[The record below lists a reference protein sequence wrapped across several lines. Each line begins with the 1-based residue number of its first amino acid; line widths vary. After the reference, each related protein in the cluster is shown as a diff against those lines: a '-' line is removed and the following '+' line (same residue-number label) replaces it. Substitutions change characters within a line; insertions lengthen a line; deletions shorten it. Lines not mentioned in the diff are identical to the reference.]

1 MSSLPAAAFR
11 PLGPAKNRT
20 SEVVERLA
28 AEIGSGRLAPG
39 ARLPTEQELTAAL
52 GVSRTVVREAVAV
65 LRAEGLVETRQGVG
79 AFVVRDV
86 QRRPFRID
94 PDGLRSIAEVVQ
106 VMELRTGVE
115 VEAAG
120 IAAERATP
128 PRAAVLPS
136 ALAAIDAA
144 LARGEAAIDEDFAFH
159 QAIAEATGNPHFMRF
174 LEFLGRFLIPRQ
186 SMRIGQKTAK
196 DLRSYLQRIQIEH
209 RAIADAIAAGGCGGG
224 APGDAAASFR
234 QPAALPAAGGR
245 RRTAARC
252 PAGARRQVTNRHHA
266 RSASYSAL
274 QNGPPW

>member
-1 MSSLPAAAFR
+1 LSSLPAAAFR

-28 AEIGSGRLAPG
+28 AEIGSGRLVPG

-79 AFVVRDV
+79 AFVVRDI

-94 PDGLRSIAEVVQ
+94 PDELRSIAEIVQ

-120 IAAERATP
+120 IAAERGN
-128 PRAAVLPS
+128 AAARGRIAKSLV
-136 ALAAIDAA
+136 AIDAA
-144 LARGEAAIDEDFAFH
+144 LARGEAAIGEDFAFH
-159 QAIAEATGNPHFMRF
+159 QAVAEATGNLHFMRF

-186 SMRIGQKTAK
+186 SIRIGQKTAK

-209 RAIADAIAAGGCGGG
+209 RAIADAIEAG
-224 APGDAAASFR
+224 DVAAARRAMRRHLFGSR
-234 QPAALPAAGGR
+234 QRYQRLAAEGELPRVAPLG
-245 RRTAARC
+245 
-252 PAGARRQVTNRHHA
+252 
-266 RSASYSAL
+266 RSAK
-274 QNGPPW
+274 